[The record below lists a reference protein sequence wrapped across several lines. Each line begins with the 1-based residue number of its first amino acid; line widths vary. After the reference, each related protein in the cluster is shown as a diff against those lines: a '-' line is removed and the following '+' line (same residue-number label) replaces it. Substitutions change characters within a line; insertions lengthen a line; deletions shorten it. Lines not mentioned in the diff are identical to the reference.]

1 MLHSA
6 TKLQAHV
13 RRGTMILMAFVLF
26 VAASLAGCS
35 GDEDARATAA
45 AAASENF
52 MTVYYQQGNA
62 KAAVEFCTGEAK
74 TKIPSQVSDI
84 EKSGVGPDTAS
95 ERPTVTVRLDDQK
108 KIDGDNYQLVWDVR
122 SSEGEILKVLTIMA
136 RSQDR
141 WLVRKFSENQ

>member
-45 AAASENF
+45 AAASGNF
-52 MTVYYQQGNA
+52 MTVYYQHGNA

-74 TKIPSQVSDI
+74 TKIASQVSDI